1 MAEDERFASIG
12 RLAAG
17 IAHEINNPA
26 AVIRHDLELILKG
39 SPDSPKLAKHALA
52 SLDHIVHVVRRLLD
66 VGLASRPGTGDLA
79 PFSLAPV
86 IARAVDTLASRFPSG
101 ALIVDIDP
109 ALVAIGD
116 PARLEHVLAS
126 VLSNAAYAVAS
137 STKPTVL
144 VRGVRDGDRIRLSV
158 VDNGAGIPAD
168 ILGRLFEPFVNAR
181 PFGQGAGL
189 GLAVS
194 HGLMRS
200 QNGALR
206 LVRTSAE
213 GTEMAIDL
221 PLSSADVIA
230 PIAETVTK
238 FADAPLTLLIIDD
251 DAELRAVLKA
261 AAEAQRFHPV
271 VAATVA
277 DAFAVVDGGRAIDIV
292 LCDLMMPDGGA
303 ETWLRT
309 CHARHPL
316 LASRTIII
324 TGGPSSS
331 DAVAFAD
338 ANADRLL
345 YKPFAMSTVRAMA
358 RRLIGEFPDPK
369 VRGS

>member
-1 MAEDERFASIG
+1 
-12 RLAAG
+12 
-17 IAHEINNPA
+17 
-26 AVIRHDLELILKG
+26 
-39 SPDSPKLAKHALA
+39 
-52 SLDHIVHVVRRLLD
+52 
-66 VGLASRPGTGDLA
+66 
-79 PFSLAPV
+79 
-86 IARAVDTLASRFPSG
+86 
-101 ALIVDIDP
+101 
-109 ALVAIGD
+109 
-116 PARLEHVLAS
+116 
-126 VLSNAAYAVAS
+126 
-137 STKPTVL
+137 
-144 VRGVRDGDRIRLSV
+144 
-158 VDNGAGIPAD
+158 
-168 ILGRLFEPFVNAR
+168 
-181 PFGQGAGL
+181 
-189 GLAVS
+189 
-194 HGLMRS
+194 
-200 QNGALR
+200 
-206 LVRTSAE
+206 
-213 GTEMAIDL
+213 MAIDL